1 MLRRKKDM
9 LTSTY
14 IVGKTF
20 WEITDGQTNYTIR
33 YKSDPFDPYHPARAD
48 EPFVYNGIIERTVR
62 YVANKSFC
70 LRGDVIAV
78 VKDGKMYI
86 GEYSYSLIEKLR
98 AAGYKDESFFVPLS
112 TSGDL
117 TPWSRDNPPRPRF

>member
-1 MLRRKKDM
+1 MF
-9 LTSTY
+9 TSTY
-14 IVGKTF
+14 IVGEVF
-20 WEITDGQTNYTIR
+20 WEVLDGQTYYTIR
-33 YKSDPFDPYHPARAD
+33 YKPDPFDPRYPARAD
-48 EPFVYNGIIERTVR
+48 VPFVYKGVISETAQH
-62 YVANKSFC
+62 VANKSFC

-78 VKDGKMYI
+78 VKNDRMYI

-117 TPWSRDNPPRPRF
+117 SPWSRDNPPRPRF